1 MLNRIATAIF
11 FLSFILPGGDLM
23 GPAASYGIGWD
34 YMNGSFKLMQII
46 FESSGEM
53 DLDIGFQAYV
63 IGFSW
68 IANIGFLA
76 AAAQRHFKGADAAK
90 WTRLAAIASAA
101 LGTLAVLLFCTEEQ
115 ASFGL
120 APLGWSLALVLGAV
134 ASFQGTATASRS

>member
-11 FLSFILPGGDLM
+11 FLSFILPGGDIM
-23 GPAASYGIGWD
+23 APGASTGIGWD
-34 YMNGSFKLMQII
+34 YMEGSFNLMRMI
-46 FESSGEM
+46 FESSGESEFEF
-53 DLDIGFQAYV
+53 GFQAYV

-76 AAAQRHFKGADAAK
+76 AAAQRHFKGAEAAK

-101 LGTLAVLLFCTEEQ
+101 LGTSAVLLFCTEEQ

-120 APLGWSLALVLGAV
+120 APVGWSLALVLGAV
-134 ASFQGTATASRS
+134 ASFKGTATASRS